1 MENQLSPKS
10 LGLRPNPDILNGL
23 PLAIFLHNNIIRN
36 KDSFKHIYGIT
47 TGLGLNYQTKTA
59 LSLL

>member
-1 MENQLSPKS
+1 MFKTKS
-10 LGLRPNPDILNGL
+10 CFILKRIATYYFSSITGYVKY
-23 PLAIFLHNNIIRN
+23 N